1 MIPMASKPVMIAS
14 RSFASQKEAT
24 EFFRAMLRSY
34 TPGSRVNDVDALHL
48 AALLE
53 RHSEYV
59 QKVGCGLD
67 HFSVVMTE
75 HGTPCFNLIRRD
87 GTGTEFSYLHC
98 ITQRPPSR
106 KQEVSS
112 AFRWLVRLDLF
123 KKRDEFFAEFAD
135 AEGRVPCAETGERI
149 IKSEA
154 HMDHRAPMTFEVIV
168 LTFLAGRGMAYADV
182 PITEGQDN
190 QTTAEITDLA
200 LGEEFRRYHAKVA
213 LLDLVRNK
221 VNLAQSGRNRM
232 KPTRIQL

>member
-1 MIPMASKPVMIAS
+1 MASKPLTIAS
-14 RSFASQKEAT
+14 RSFGSQKEAT

-34 TPGSRVNDVDALHL
+34 TPGDRVNDMDTLHL

-53 RHSEYV
+53 RHTQYA

-75 HGTPCFNLIRRD
+75 HGTPCFTLVRRD

-123 KKRDEFFAEFAD
+123 KKRDEFFAKFSD
-135 AEGRVPCAETGERI
+135 AAGCVPCVETGERI
-149 IKSEA
+149 TKSEA

-168 LTFLAGRGMAYADV
+168 LTFLAGRGIAYVDV
-182 PITEGQDN
+182 PITEGRDN
-190 QTTAEITDLA
+190 QTTAEITDPA
-200 LGEEFRRYHAKVA
+200 MEEEFRRYHAKVA

-221 VNLAQSGRNRM
+221 VNLAQSARNRM

>member
-1 MIPMASKPVMIAS
+1 MPSKPLTIAT
-14 RSFASQKEAT
+14 RTFGSQKEAT

-34 TPGSRVNDVDALHL
+34 KPGDRVNDTDALHL

-53 RHSEYV
+53 RHTEYTK
-59 QKVGCGLD
+59 KVGCGLD

-75 HGTPCFNLIRRD
+75 HGTPCFTLVRND
-87 GTGTEFSYLHC
+87 GTGTEFSYPHC

-112 AFRWLVRLDLF
+112 ALRWLVRFDLF
-123 KKRDEFFAEFAD
+123 KKRDEYFAEFAD
-135 AEGRVPCAETGERI
+135 ADGCVPCAETGERI
-149 IKSEA
+149 TKAEA

-168 LTFLAGRGMAYADV
+168 ITFLAGKGMAYENV
-182 PITEGQDN
+182 PITEGSDN
-190 QTTAEITDLA
+190 QTTAEITDPA
-200 LGEEFRRYHAKVA
+200 IGEEFRRYHAKVA

-221 VNLAQSGRNRM
+221 VNLAQSARNRI

>member
-1 MIPMASKPVMIAS
+1 MASKPLTIAS

-34 TPGSRVNDVDALHL
+34 TPGNCVNDMDALHL

-75 HGTPCFNLIRRD
+75 HGTPCFNLMRRD

-135 AEGRVPCAETGERI
+135 AAGFVTCAETGERI
-149 IKSEA
+149 TKSEA

-168 LTFLAGRGMAYADV
+168 LTFLAARGMAYVDV
-182 PITEGQDN
+182 PITEGRDN
-190 QTTAEITDLA
+190 QTTAEITDLVM
-200 LGEEFRRYHAKVA
+200 GEEFRRYHAKVA

>member
-1 MIPMASKPVMIAS
+1 MAKPVKIAS
-14 RSFASQKEAT
+14 RSFGSQKEAT

-34 TPGSRVNDVDALHL
+34 KPGDRVNDTDTLHL

-75 HGTPCFNLIRRD
+75 HGTPCFTLLRRD

-112 AFRWLVRLDLF
+112 AFRWIVRLDLF

-135 AEGRVPCAETGERI
+135 AAGCVPCAETGERI
-149 IKSEA
+149 AKPEA

-168 LTFLAGRGMAYADV
+168 LTFLAGRGMAYVDV
-182 PITEGQDN
+182 PLTEGQDN
-190 QTTAEITDLA
+190 QTTAEITDPVLR
-200 LGEEFRRYHAKVA
+200 EEFRRYHAKIA

-221 VNLAQSGRNRM
+221 VNLAQSTRNRM